1 MKFFKF
7 LLAIILLLQCS
18 RFVKSGT
25 VSFKLIIYQ
34 AYNVWIDT
42 INEFQSLENK
52 SLTHKEST
60 VKFTEKSIEMK
71 IDGKEKNVEY
81 TE

>member
-1 MKFFKF
+1 M
-7 LLAIILLLQCS
+7 
-18 RFVKSGT
+18 
-25 VSFKLIIYQ
+25 
-34 AYNVWIDT
+34 WIDT

-60 VKFTEKSIEMK
+60 VKFTEKFVEMK